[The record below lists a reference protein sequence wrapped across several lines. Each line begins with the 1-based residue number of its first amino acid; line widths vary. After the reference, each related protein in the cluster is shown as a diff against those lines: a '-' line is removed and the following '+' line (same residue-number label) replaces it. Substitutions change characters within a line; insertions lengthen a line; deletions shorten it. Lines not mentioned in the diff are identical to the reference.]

1 MLKTLGYKT
10 LGYKKLNRD
19 GAIIPLFAIL
29 LPILLVLAAFSVN
42 LASMQLTTTEL
53 RITTDVASHAGGRA
67 LNVFQNMDN
76 PTSERVI
83 DKLRDTVDRYY
94 ALNPVAGQTL
104 TPPGAP
110 ASYIQFYDLGSGTE
124 RLSEDFHDQNT
135 VSYADARSGT
145 AFNGV
150 GVLAN
155 VDTNFVFDFKYGGGS
170 LGNFTPTR
178 NSITKQIERDLAI
191 VIDQSS
197 SMVLFKDRDDM
208 RAVLDD
214 MLAENY
220 INETEYRIAY
230 GHQQARVNNS
240 GTHYFDDR
248 GGTNIMR
255 PRYHVSFPHFQ
266 EINGQLVEVQ
276 SLDVIGEMQQFAA
289 DHPGDQRDIPAM
301 LNYMKSWEGVAPYTG
316 NRKSPFDHS
325 DWQAA
330 GRWNHAPAESRW
342 DYLFRGIND
351 FIDVL
356 ELTPAEE
363 KISLVAFSSEAEAL
377 VRLTDNYQGV
387 LDAVEKIIPQGS
399 TFIDKGLTEGLELVF
414 EDGVTRPFAEK
425 IIVVMTDGINR
436 SGSGVVVD
444 EAERIVNEVEAN
456 NEVITIHTLTFGD
469 GTGITPNP
477 NYPNS
482 SDRRWDG
489 EMVEVAIIG
498 NGEHFHAEEAEDLQ
512 PKLKQIANIQPT
524 IFTF

>member
-1 MLKTLGYKT
+1 MQKSLRYGVS
-10 LGYKKLNRD
+10 NRD

-29 LPILLVLAAFSVN
+29 IPVLLVLAAFSVN
-42 LASMQLTTTEL
+42 LARMQLTTTEL
-53 RITTDVASHAGGRA
+53 RIVTDVTSHAGGRA

-83 DKLRDTVDRYY
+83 DKLQETVDRYY
-94 ALNPVAGQTL
+94 AMNTVAGQTL
-104 TPPGAP
+104 TPPSDP
-110 ASYIQFYDLGSGTE
+110 TSYIQFYNLGNRTD
-124 RLSEDFHDQNT
+124 RLDEVFHNQNI
-135 VSYADARSGT
+135 VSYSDARGGT

-150 GVLAN
+150 GVQAN
-155 VDTNFVFDFKYGGGS
+155 VDTDYLFDFKYGGGS
-170 LGNFTPTR
+170 LGTFAPTR

-191 VIDQSS
+191 VIDRSS
-197 SMVLFKDRDDM
+197 SMVLFKERDDM

-230 GHQQARVNNS
+230 GYQQARVNSS

-255 PRYHVSFPHFQ
+255 PRYRVSFPHSQ
-266 EINGQLVEVQ
+266 EDIDGKRVEVQ

-414 EDGVTRPFAEK
+414 EAGVTRPFAEK

-436 SGSGVVVD
+436 GGSRVVVN

-498 NGEHFHAEEAEDLQ
+498 NGEHFHAEEAEELQ